1 MTSHATVSHCA
12 LVHARAGF
20 SAELGERLQALVQ
33 ASGQAHG
40 CLHFAVQRNQCDH
53 NLWLVSGFWAH
64 QEAMFAWFDS
74 PAMQV
79 FSDLVQ
85 ALLVER
91 LDLHTFAN
99 VAAA

>member
-33 ASGQAHG
+33 ASRQAHG
-40 CLHFAVQRNQCDH
+40 CLHFAVQRSQCDD
-53 NLWLVSGFWAH
+53 NLWLVSGFWAD
-64 QEAMFAWFDS
+64 QEAMLGWFDS

-85 ALLVER
+85 ALLVKR

>member
-1 MTSHATVSHCA
+1 MTSSSTVSHCA
-12 LVHARAGF
+12 LVHARPGF
-20 SAELGERLQALVQ
+20 SAELGARLQALAQ

-40 CLHFAVQRNQCDH
+40 CLHFAVQRSQCDD
-53 NLWLVSGFWAH
+53 NLWLVSGFWAG
-64 QEAMFAWFDS
+64 QEAMLAWFDS

-85 ALLVER
+85 ELLVR
-91 LDLHTFAN
+91 QLDLHTFAD

>member
-1 MTSHATVSHCA
+1 MTLSATVSHCA

-20 SAELGERLQALVQ
+20 SAELGTRLQALVQ
-33 ASGQAHG
+33 ASRQAHG
-40 CLHFAVQRNQCDH
+40 CLHFAVQRSQCDH
-53 NLWLVSGFWAH
+53 NLWLVSGFWAG
-64 QEAMFAWFDS
+64 QEPMLAWFDS

-91 LDLHTFAN
+91 LDLHTFAD